1 MAKGKLA
8 LGLDIGSTSV
18 KMILLKEQRK
28 RGEVGYALQS
38 FGMKPLPPEAI
49 VDGALMNSTAIVQ
62 AVQEL
67 MNELKIKSKEV
78 AIGVSGHSVIIKKI
92 QMPRMSQEEL
102 EESIQWEAEQYIPF
116 DVKDVNIDTQILDS
130 GANDA
135 TGQMDVLLV
144 AAKKDMINDYTTV
157 VSEAGLA
164 PVVVD
169 VDAFAVQNMFSANY
183 DIPEKETVVLI
194 NAGASVVNI
203 NIISNGITVFTR
215 DVTIGGNQFTE
226 EIQKQ
231 LNVSYEEAE
240 ALKIGGNRA
249 DADAVVPQ
257 EVERVL
263 SSVAEQVAGE
273 IQRSLDF
280 YAGTAADAN
289 FTKVY
294 ISGGTAKI
302 PALFKTIESRVGVP
316 VEILNPFKKIEVDN
330 RKFDP
335 NFIMDVAP
343 MAAVAVGL
351 ALRRPGDKLN

>member
-1 MAKGKLA
+1 MARGKLA
-8 LGLDIGSTSV
+8 IGLDIGSTSV
-18 KMILLKEQRK
+18 KMIQLKEQRR
-28 RGEVGYALQS
+28 RGQVVYALQS

-62 AVQEL
+62 ATQEL
-67 MNELKIKSKEV
+67 VSELRIKQKEV

-92 QMPRMSQEEL
+92 SIPRMTQEEL

-116 DVKDVNIDTQILDS
+116 DVKDVNIDTQILNPE
-130 GANDA
+130 ANDA

-157 VSEAGLA
+157 VSEAGLIPA
-164 PVVVD
+164 VVD
-169 VDAFAVQNMFSANY
+169 VDAFAVQNMFSSNY
-183 DIPEKETVVLI
+183 DVPDRTIVLI

-203 NIISNGITVFTR
+203 NILSGGITVFTR

-231 LNVSYEEAE
+231 LNVSFEEAE
-240 ALKIGGNRA
+240 ALKTGGGHSESE
-249 DADAVVPQ
+249 AVVPH
-257 EVERVL
+257 EVERVMVT
-263 SSVAEQVAGE
+263 VAEQVAGE

-280 YAGTAADAN
+280 YASTAADPH
-289 FTKVY
+289 FSRVFL
-294 ISGGTAKI
+294 SGGTAKI
-302 PALFKTIESRVGVP
+302 PALFKTIETRVGVP
-316 VEILNPFKKIEVDN
+316 VEIMNPFKAIEVDE

-335 NFIMDVAP
+335 AFITEVAP

-351 ALRRPGDKLN
+351 ALRRAGDKLN

>member
-28 RGEVGYALQS
+28 RGQVSYALQS

-62 AVQEL
+62 ALQEL
-67 MNELKIKSKEV
+67 MSELKIKNKEV

-116 DVKDVNIDTQILDS
+116 DVKDVNIDTQILDA
-130 GANDA
+130 GGNDA

-157 VSEAGLA
+157 VSESGLQ

-169 VDAFAVQNMFSANY
+169 VDAFAVQNMFATNY
-183 DIPEKETVVLI
+183 DVPDKETVVLI

-240 ALKIGGNRA
+240 ALKIGGTRG
-249 DADAVVPQ
+249 DSDAVVPQ

-263 SSVAEQVAGE
+263 TSVAEQVAGE

-280 YAGTAADAN
+280 YAGTAVDAN

-294 ISGGTAKI
+294 LSGGTAKI

-316 VEILNPFKKIEVDN
+316 VEILNPFRKIDVDN

-335 NFIMDVAP
+335 SFIMEVAP

-351 ALRRPGDKLN
+351 ALRKPGDKLG

>member
-8 LGLDIGSTSV
+8 LGLDIGSTGV
-18 KMILLKEQRK
+18 KLILLKEQRR
-28 RGEVGYALQS
+28 RGQVGYSLQS

-62 AVQEL
+62 AIQEL
-67 MNELKIKSKEV
+67 LGELKIKQKEV

-92 QMPRMSQEEL
+92 SMPRMTQEEL
-102 EESIQWEAEQYIPF
+102 EEAIQWEAEQHIPF
-116 DVKDVNIDTQILDS
+116 DIKDVNIDTQILKPD
-130 GANDA
+130 ANDA

-157 VSEAGLA
+157 VSEAGLS
-164 PVVVD
+164 PSVVD
-169 VDAFAVQNMFSANY
+169 VDAFAVQNCFSQNY
-183 DIPEKETVVLI
+183 EVPEKETVVLI
-194 NAGASVVNI
+194 NAGAAVVNI
-203 NIISNGITVFTR
+203 NILSAGVTTFTR

-240 ALKIGGNRA
+240 ALKIGGGRG

-257 EVERVL
+257 EVERVMG
-263 SSVAEQVAGE
+263 SVAEQVAGE

-280 YAGTAADAN
+280 YAGTAADAT

-294 ISGGTAKI
+294 LSGGTAKI

-316 VEILNPFKKIEVDN
+316 VEIMNPFKAIEIDS

-335 NFIMDVAP
+335 SFIMDVAP
-343 MAAVAVGL
+343 LAAVAVGL
-351 ALRRPGDKLN
+351 ALRRAGDKLD

>member
-28 RGEVGYALQS
+28 RGQVSYALQS

-62 AVQEL
+62 ALQEL
-67 MNELKIKSKEV
+67 MAELKVKTKEV

-130 GANDA
+130 GGNDA

-157 VSEAGLA
+157 VSESGLQ

-169 VDAFAVQNMFSANY
+169 VDAFAVQNMFATNY
-183 DIPEKETVVLI
+183 DIPDKETVVLI

-240 ALKIGGNRA
+240 ALKIGGTRG
-249 DADAVVPQ
+249 DSDAVVPQ

-263 SSVAEQVAGE
+263 TGVAEQVAGE

-280 YAGTAADAN
+280 YAGTAVDAN

-294 ISGGTAKI
+294 LSGGTAKI

-316 VEILNPFKKIEVDN
+316 VEILNPFRKIDVDN

-335 NFIMDVAP
+335 SFIMEVAP

-351 ALRRPGDKLN
+351 ALRKPGDKLG